1 MCEEGEMWRR
11 EKERREKM
19 KGRRGKALEKSG
31 EIERGP
37 EISKAR
43 GRGIG
48 NTEMPLPICLYFI
61 LFAFLFFKTKG

>member
-1 MCEEGEMWRR
+1 
-11 EKERREKM
+11 M

-37 EISKAR
+37 EISKER

-61 LFAFLFFKTKG
+61 LFAFLFIKTKG